1 MQSVSFETV
10 FNALLP
16 ALVPTVKLSKGKRG
30 QTAWYPYA
38 GMKSED
44 DDDDDDDKNDN
55 HDDHVGDDDD
65 NNDNIFECEDDYH
78 TGCQNIS
85 QCQQ

>member
-38 GMKSED
+38 RMKSED
-44 DDDDDDDKNDN
+44 DDDDDD
-55 HDDHVGDDDD
+55 
-65 NNDNIFECEDDYH
+65 NNNIFECEDDYH

-85 QCQQ
+85 HCQQ

>member
-1 MQSVSFETV
+1 
-10 FNALLP
+10 
-16 ALVPTVKLSKGKRG
+16 
-30 QTAWYPYA
+30 
-38 GMKSED
+38 MKSG

-65 NNDNIFECEDDYH
+65 NDNIFECAHVYH